1 MINFRLYFSKKLK
14 LPIINPK
21 LAFIGLLLLWAF
33 VQAAMFLRLG
43 VQTPVDSELYLSDA
57 KNLLAGQWPQGRGM
71 WYLSYSSFLA
81 FVFLLGGSNSTIIL
95 LQVLLSG
102 VAALCLYK
110 ISVLVTGSA
119 SEAFLTVFFYLSWLK
134 IHEWNT
140 ILYTESLFTSCS
152 IICLALL
159 MRSKHYWQYVV
170 VFVLTLFTFFVR
182 PTGFAFLIGLIFYL
196 VFLVKNKMD
205 KRLLVSTIV
214 VVSVAIFLLGC
225 YMLEEADLIDSYA
238 RGEVIYPNISVG
250 LEIPADLIIP
260 TKNAPAFARLFAFA
274 FDNPVYFAKLSFYKL
289 ILFIG
294 NVKPYF
300 SPIHNSII
308 VFILYPIYI
317 FAIIGY
323 YRFGKTQ
330 YEKYFIIGYVAS
342 LALTISLT
350 SENWDGRFLVPVL
363 PFIFLLASHGFITTF
378 DRLNKPK
385 PIKLP
390 A

>member
-1 MINFRLYFSKKLK
+1 
-14 LPIINPK
+14 
-21 LAFIGLLLLWAF
+21 
-33 VQAAMFLRLG
+33 
-43 VQTPVDSELYLSDA
+43 
-57 KNLLAGQWPQGRGM
+57 
-71 WYLSYSSFLA
+71 
-81 FVFLLGGSNSTIIL
+81 
-95 LQVLLSG
+95 
-102 VAALCLYK
+102 
-110 ISVLVTGSA
+110 
-119 SEAFLTVFFYLSWLK
+119 
-134 IHEWNT
+134 
-140 ILYTESLFTSCS
+140 
-152 IICLALL
+152 
-159 MRSKHYWQYVV
+159 
-170 VFVLTLFTFFVR
+170 
-182 PTGFAFLIGLIFYL
+182 
-196 VFLVKNKMD
+196 MD

-225 YMLEEADLIDSYA
+225 YMLEGGDLIDSYA
-238 RGEVIYPNISVG
+238 RGEVIYPNISIG

-260 TKNAPAFARLFAFA
+260 PKNEPAFARLFTFA

-308 VFILYPIYI
+308 VLILYPIYI

-323 YRFGKTQ
+323 FRFGKTQ
-330 YEKYFIIGYVAS
+330 YEKYFILGYVAS

-378 DRLNKPK
+378 ERLNKPK

-390 A
+390 V